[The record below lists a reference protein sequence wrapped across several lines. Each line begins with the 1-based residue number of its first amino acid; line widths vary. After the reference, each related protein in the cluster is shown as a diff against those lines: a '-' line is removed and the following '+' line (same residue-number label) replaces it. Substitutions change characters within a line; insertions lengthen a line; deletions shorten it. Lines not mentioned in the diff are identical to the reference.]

1 MKPHNFEEK
10 VIWYSLIGT
19 YVLFLLGAQYVYIP
33 ALAWFLGLYV
43 CKKLWN
49 QTKDTPAEEKI
60 VIPLSVWVW
69 LISVIIMEFG
79 LIIAHIDFEL
89 GLFKTIASTVNWA
102 KRWALWALFP
112 LIGCLNIR
120 PTLLSRAV
128 CILCLQSLIAIP
140 ITYFLIAIRLPEDLF
155 VSPLKVF
162 GGGPIYYALSFYS
175 VDEDTNQI
183 RLALFAPWAPALG
196 VVSNVYFFIVR
207 EELNRKWRLIGIIGC
222 VAMTLLSVSRAA
234 ILGLITIPLITLFL
248 SSFSKPIVHFFNG
261 VLSFF
266 FGIFAVTIINLL
278 ETFGKELNNARASS
292 SKVRKILAD
301 IAIYRWRTE
310 APIWGHGATEEK
322 GPEIVAS
329 MPIGSHSTWAGLL
342 YIQGL
347 VGFITFVFPLL
358 WSFVALLVKA
368 QKSKIAQAALSI
380 LLIILLFTSS
390 ESVGDL
396 AYMFWPG
403 LIMIGIAFKEKIE

>member
-19 YVLFLLGAQYVYIP
+19 YVLYFLGAQYVYIP
-33 ALAWFLGLYV
+33 TLAWFLGLYL

-49 QTKDTPAEEKI
+49 QTKDTPPEEKI
-60 VIPLSVWVW
+60 VIPLSIWIW
-69 LISVIIMEFG
+69 LISAIIMEFG
-79 LIIAHIDFEL
+79 LIVGHIDFDL

-112 LIGCLNIR
+112 LVGCLNIR
-120 PTLLSRAV
+120 PALLYRAV
-128 CILCLQSLIAIP
+128 CIVCLQSLIVIP
-140 ITYFLIAIRLPEDLF
+140 ITYLLIALHLPNDLYT
-155 VSPLKVF
+155 SPLKVL
-162 GGGPIYYALSFYS
+162 GGGPIFYKVSLYSF
-175 VDEDTNQI
+175 DEGTNQI

-196 VVSNVYFFIVR
+196 IVSNIYFFLVR
-207 EELNRKWRLIGIIGC
+207 EEPNRKWRWIGIIGC
-222 VAMTLLSVSRAA
+222 IAMTLLSVSRAA
-234 ILGLITIPLITLFL
+234 NLCLITIPLITWFL
-248 SSFSKPIVHFFNG
+248 SNISKPVVHFVNG
-261 VLSFF
+261 ILSFF
-266 FGIFAVTIINLL
+266 FGIFAVTLINFV
-278 ETFGKELNNARASS
+278 ETFEKQLNTARASS
-292 SKVRKILAD
+292 SRIRKLLAD

-322 GPEIVAS
+322 GPGIVAY
-329 MPIGSHSTWAGLL
+329 MPIGTHSTWSGLL

-358 WSFVALLVKA
+358 WSFVDLVIKA

-380 LLIILLFTSS
+380 LLNILVFTFS

-403 LIMIGIAFKEKIE
+403 LIMMGIAFKEKH